1 MLSLDHL
8 VVVLALGEPRQPA
21 WNTALA
27 WAAVSKAQVHVLLP
41 LAPDIPEAE
50 GRRWLD
56 SWLRTAPA
64 GTSCTVVNSHNWCES
79 VLHEA
84 RRQDAG
90 LLIVGAA
97 AISERDMHALL
108 KQLPCPLHLARRG
121 ETPGRIGAALSA
133 VAEDELHQLLNRVV
147 LEHLRVFCGYWRA
160 EPVLLS
166 AFPNPADLV
175 PLMGDTY
182 AVGFA
187 GAEVEQGY
195 RDRLREQAA
204 AMQLGD
210 VEISAQLGRPD
221 LVIPPLCTD
230 AGIDMLLLGTVSRQ
244 ALAAFWLGNTAED
257 LLLRIGCDAL
267 VLRPQDYYDPDW
279 VTIGSSHFLT

>member
-8 VVVLALGEPRQPA
+8 VVVLALGETRQPA
-21 WNTALA
+21 WDTALY
-27 WAAVSKAQVHVLLP
+27 WAAVTKAQVHVLLP
-41 LAPDIPEAE
+41 LSPDIPEAE
-50 GRRWLD
+50 GTRWLD
-56 SWLRTAPA
+56 SWLRLAPA
-64 GTSCTVVNSHNWCES
+64 GTSRSVVNSHNWCES

-90 LLIVGAA
+90 LLIISAE

-121 ETPGRIGAALSA
+121 QAPGRIGAAVSA
-133 VAEDELHQLLNRVV
+133 VAEDDLHQLLNRVV
-147 LEHLRVFCGYWRA
+147 LEHLRAFCGYWRA

-187 GAEVEQGY
+187 GVEVEQGY
-195 RDRLREQAA
+195 RDRLRQQAA
-204 AMQLGD
+204 AMHMPE

-221 LVIPPLCTD
+221 LVIPQLCAE
-230 AGIDMLLLGTVSRQ
+230 AGADLLLLGTVSRQ

-257 LLLRIGCDAL
+257 LLLRIACDAL
-267 VLRPQDYYDPDW
+267 VLRPQDYYDPD
-279 VTIGSSHFLT
+279 